1 MEHKLP
7 PLPYAMDALQPHISK
22 ETLEFHY
29 GKHHQAYVTNLNN
42 LIKGTEFENA
52 SLEDI
57 TRKASGGI
65 FNNAAQV
72 WNHSFYWNCLSPKGG
87 GAPAGALG
95 RSDRQEM
102 GLVRRVQGGLLQVG
116 RRQFRIRM
124 DLAGE
129 KSRRLGRHRQYQQ
142 CRHAADRSGQAAHD
156 LRRLGTRLLHRLSQ
170 RPAQVRGIVLEP
182 GELGFR
188 GEELRR
194 LMPCGACAFV

>member
-57 TRKASGGI
+57 TRKASGGM

-72 WNHSFYWNCLSPKGG
+72 WNHTLLLELPL
-87 GAPAGALG
+87 AQRRRRTRG
-95 RSDRQEM
+95 RASRGDRQEM
-102 GLVRRVQGGLLQVG
+102 GLVRRVQGGFLQVG
-116 RRQFRIRM
+116 GRQFRIGM

-129 KSRRLGRHRQYQQ
+129 KGRRLGRHCQYQQ
-142 CRHAADRSGQAAHD
+142 CRYAADRSGQAADD

-170 RPAQVRGIVLEP
+170 RPPQVRGIVLEP

-194 LMPCGACAFV
+194 LMPCGACAFA